1 MTKTARQLQEEGLL
15 YDVFE
20 QELTDIKDKTYGL
33 VSELSRASHFDTE
46 YVMSLVRK
54 IVAKIGQDS
63 YIVPPFR
70 CDYGDHV
77 FIGNN
82 TYINYNCCFLDSA
95 KVTIGD
101 YVYMGPNCNIFTPCH
116 PIHHELRKEK
126 VTEYAL
132 PVTVGSHSWIGGDVV
147 ITPGVTIGE
156 NCVIGAGSV
165 VTKDIPD
172 NSIAVGNPCKVIRQI
187 NDKDREYINS
197 LILDDET
204 KDSKY
209 KQENGY
215 IYSAKDEAIFNY
227 SERYSSLCR
236 DFK

>member
-20 QELTDIKDKTYGL
+20 QELTDIKDRTYGL

-82 TYINYNCCFLDSA
+82 TYINYNCCF
-95 KVTIGD
+95 
-101 YVYMGPNCNIFTPCH
+101 
-116 PIHHELRKEK
+116 
-126 VTEYAL
+126 
-132 PVTVGSHSWIGGDVV
+132 
-147 ITPGVTIGE
+147 
-156 NCVIGAGSV
+156 
-165 VTKDIPD
+165 
-172 NSIAVGNPCKVIRQI
+172 
-187 NDKDREYINS
+187 
-197 LILDDET
+197 
-204 KDSKY
+204 
-209 KQENGY
+209 
-215 IYSAKDEAIFNY
+215 
-227 SERYSSLCR
+227 
-236 DFK
+236 